1 MKEEKTPKTIRT
13 AETGPGV
20 SCIETINDIAVC
32 LRNSGLPESR
42 STVIIPMMIVRRL
55 ECDLRETKDCVL
67 DLVKKEP
74 SISAVRLF
82 RAAGRGFYNTCDRSL
97 AEISG
102 DGPEAAS
109 GLIKYI
115 NGFSS
120 NVREMLADFD
130 LPSSIRKLD
139 RSGCLCDV
147 IRLIAEIDM
156 SPSRYDSF
164 KLGEMLEMAM
174 SVQ

>member
-1 MKEEKTPKTIRT
+1 MKEEKTQKTVPKPE
-13 AETGPGV
+13 AGAGV
-20 SCIETINDIAVC
+20 SCLDTINDIAVY

-42 STVIIPMMIVRRL
+42 SAVIIPMMIVRRL
-55 ECDLRETKDCVL
+55 ECDLKETKDSVL

-109 GLIKYI
+109 GLIRYI

-120 NVREMLADFD
+120 NVREILAVFD
-130 LPSSIRKLD
+130 LPSSIRKLE

-147 IRLIAEIDM
+147 IRLFSEIDM